1 MTIAP
6 PQPVESSAALAEL
19 LGILDPAEVELVLNQ
34 LRAAKAGGLPL
45 DEVSLFHSSLK
56 ARLAGDEGKHYEE
69 IQAAKAPPVL
79 KQYPGQP
86 EVPLPREPLPLDFAL
101 DRVLKARASR
111 RDFAHTPLRLDELG
125 TLLHYS
131 YGIRKTITAY
141 NTKDFPVRFA
151 PSSGGL
157 QATELYLVVNSVEG
171 VTKGLYHY
179 NAARH
184 SLELLNQGNMR
195 FKVVKCCLY
204 QDWLAHAG
212 VVLIFTSVMERV
224 LWKYGA
230 RGYRFVHMDAG
241 FVASHAYLVAT
252 ALRLRTCAVAAFQD
266 DLVNE
271 LLEVDG
277 ISEFASL
284 VMPIGK
290 RPDVPQDDGSAGTSL
305 PGPT

>member
-1 MTIAP
+1 MT
-6 PQPVESSAALAEL
+6 LART
-19 LGILDPAEVELVLNQ
+19 LDPAAELTELLSTLQPAEIALVLDQ
-34 LRAAKAGGLPL
+34 LRKAKAGNLVI
-45 DEVSLFHSSLK
+45 DEVSLFHTSLK
-56 ARLAGDEGKHYEE
+56 AQLASDDGKHYEE
-69 IQAAKAPPVL
+69 IQSAKAPPVL
-79 KQYPGQP
+79 RGYPGRP
-86 EVPLPREPLPLDFAL
+86 EIQLPPEPLALNYEL

-111 RDFAHTPLRLDELG
+111 RDFAHVPLTLDELG

-141 NTKDFPVRFA
+141 NAKSFPVRFA

-157 QATELYLVVNSVEG
+157 QATELYMVVNGVEH

-179 NAARH
+179 NPERH
-184 SLELLNQGNMR
+184 SLELLDEGNMR

-212 VVLIFTSVMERV
+212 VVLMFTSVMERV

-241 FVASHAYLVAT
+241 IVASHAYLVAT

-271 LLEVDG
+271 LLEIDG
-277 ISEFASL
+277 TSEFASL
-284 VMPIGK
+284 VMPVGK
-290 RPDVPQDDGSAGTSL
+290 RPEPPKDE
-305 PGPT
+305 PGQGAPLDQYA